1 MKDHS
6 DLIGKTIHE
15 SVTQVDI
22 KDTLIY
28 ALSLGFGS
36 DPLDSR
42 QLPYVYEDGGQ
53 SLPGMAMVVNYP
65 GFWMKEKSYGFEW
78 QKVLHAEEFIEI
90 H

>member
-6 DLIGKTIHE
+6 HLIGKIIHE
-15 SVTQVDI
+15 SVSQVDI

-65 GFWMKEKSYGFEW
+65 GFWMKE
-78 QKVLHAEEFIEI
+78 
-90 H
+90 